1 MIVEATGDPKA
12 GIRHALKVIE
22 HGKHIVMVNVE
33 ADVVAG
39 PLLAAKARAA
49 GVIYSLAWG
58 DQPALI
64 CEHVDWARAAGF
76 EVVSA
81 GRARAITRPSINR
94 RPTPCGTISACR
106 SRSSPRAA

>member
-1 MIVEATGDPKA
+1 MWWRGRCSP
-12 GIRHALKVIE
+12 R
-22 HGKHIVMVNVE
+22 
-33 ADVVAG
+33 
-39 PLLAAKARAA
+39 KARAA

-81 GRARAITRPSINR
+81 GKGTRYH
-94 RPTPCGTISACR
+94 PTFHQSTPDTVWDNLGLPLEVVVAT
-106 SRSSPRAA
+106 AA